1 VTASAALYIADV
13 FLL

>member
-1 VTASAALYIADV
+1 MQMQQFADV